1 MNKPEKITGVRVDVN
16 AGTVKEATIEANL
29 DSYYT
34 ALNCDCIDIVVRSL
48 GPYRFDIICDDEGL
62 LKDNARMSATDPH
75 GHPMLVGNLF
85 FCHHDEE
92 GNLTSLH
99 PEEVTFILSRV
110 IRLKELGTNN
120 FRKVI
125 HRLDY

>member
-1 MNKPEKITGVRVDVN
+1 MNKPEKITGVLVDVN

-29 DSYYT
+29 DSYYK

-75 GHPMLVGNLF
+75 GHPMLADRTAAPTGRHSPVAKRRSPRGK
-85 FCHHDEE
+85 
-92 GNLTSLH
+92 
-99 PEEVTFILSRV
+99 SR
-110 IRLKELGTNN
+110 RRCWPGSP
-120 FRKVI
+120 
-125 HRLDY
+125 LD